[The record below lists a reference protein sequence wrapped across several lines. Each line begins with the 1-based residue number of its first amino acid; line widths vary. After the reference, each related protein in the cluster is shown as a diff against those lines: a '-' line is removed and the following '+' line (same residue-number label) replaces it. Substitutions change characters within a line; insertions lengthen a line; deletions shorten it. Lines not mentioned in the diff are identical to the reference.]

1 MAVEANG
8 SPVSPDLNV
17 TTRLAYDRTRLANDR
32 TMMAWVRTSTS
43 MITFGFS
50 VYKFFQIERATAR
63 PAYVIGPREFS
74 LLLVCLGVI
83 ALVVATLEYRASMKT
98 LIAEYPGIVRSQ
110 VPVVTA
116 ALLSVLGL
124 LAVLAIL
131 FRQ

>member
-1 MAVEANG
+1 M
-8 SPVSPDLNV
+8 SPDPNV

-50 VYKFFQIERATAR
+50 VYKFFQIERATGR

-74 LLLVCLGVI
+74 LLLVCIGVI
-83 ALVVATLEYRASMKT
+83 ALVVATLEYRANMKA
-98 LIAEYPGIVRSQ
+98 LISEYPGIVRSQ